1 MVSASSPCCRRFS
14 SLTFPICPARQDWQ
28 HVSSAALRKPYC
40 QTCPASRT
48 RSGLRPPLHKPAR
61 PAHAAPEPAAPPQS
75 TAFPWLAA
83 ARLPPLL
90 VPLVVLWVLVLL
102 AVSADATCACV
113 LSLLVLLYLF
123 YCIAYTYYTVSLLYV
138 LVILYL
144 LGILRPSV
152 FRIILAD
159 KGSVQCEGHH
169 RRSLSS
175 THFALQRG
183 QGA

>member
-1 MVSASSPCCRRFS
+1 MSASSPCCRRFS
-14 SLTFPICPARQDWQ
+14 SLTFLICPARQDWQ

-40 QTCPASRT
+40 QTCPSPRT
-48 RSGLRPPLHKPAR
+48 RSGLRPPLHKPTR

-90 VPLVVLWVLVLL
+90 VPLVVLRMLVVLV
-102 AVSADATCACV
+102 VMADATSACV
-113 LSLLVLLYLF
+113 LSLLVVLLLLSL
-123 YCIAYTYYTVSLLYV
+123 YTTSYYTVSLLYV
-138 LVILYL
+138 FVLLYL

-159 KGSVQCEGHH
+159 KGAVQCVGHH

-175 THFALQRG
+175 THFALQRD

>member
-1 MVSASSPCCRRFS
+1 MSASCPCCRRFS
-14 SLTFPICPARQDWQ
+14 SLTFLICPARQDWQ
-28 HVSSAALRKPYC
+28 HVSSAALRKPCC
-40 QTCPASRT
+40 QTCPTSRT

-90 VPLVVLWVLVLL
+90 VPLVVLWMLVVFVVTADVTCECVFPLLWVLL
-102 AVSADATCACV
+102 L
-113 LSLLVLLYLF
+113 LSL
-123 YCIAYTYYTVSLLYV
+123 YTTSYYTVSLLYV
-138 LVILYL
+138 FVLLYL

-152 FRIILAD
+152 FRIILA
-159 KGSVQCEGHH
+159 KRGSVQCVGYH

>member
-1 MVSASSPCCRRFS
+1 MSASSPCCRRFS
-14 SLTFPICPARQDWQ
+14 SLAFLICHARQDWQ

-90 VPLVVLWVLVLL
+90 VPLVVLRMLV
-102 AVSADATCACV
+102 VFVVTADATSACV

-123 YCIAYTYYTVSLLYV
+123 YCITYTSAYV
-138 LVILYL
+138 LL
-144 LGILRPSV
+144 L
-152 FRIILAD
+152 
-159 KGSVQCEGHH
+159 
-169 RRSLSS
+169 
-175 THFALQRG
+175 
-183 QGA
+183 

>member
-1 MVSASSPCCRRFS
+1 MSASSPCYRRFS
-14 SLTFPICPARQDWQ
+14 SLTFLICPARQDWQ

-90 VPLVVLWVLVLL
+90 VPLVVLRMLVAL
-102 AVSADATCACV
+102 AVMADATYARVLTLLVV
-113 LSLLVLLYLF
+113 LSIFYCSTYTSAYVLLL
-123 YCIAYTYYTVSLLYV
+123 
-138 LVILYL
+138 
-144 LGILRPSV
+144 
-152 FRIILAD
+152 
-159 KGSVQCEGHH
+159 
-169 RRSLSS
+169 
-175 THFALQRG
+175 
-183 QGA
+183 